1 MIPSLPRMSMSSFA
15 LVFSLSAAAQAPAG
29 GAAPAAPAAPAASG
43 GVAVQAVVRAEY
55 LAGDKIIVPVVFS
68 NETAGPLS
76 APDLGSRPWLVEFQ
90 LTSPTGGV
98 QRRKSTPSAAD
109 SGRTVSVA
117 PRGRRQTLLEVPGAG
132 ALAPGEWSLGLKV
145 ELPQGPVELP
155 ARAIRVAPPRP
166 VAGDLGPHGA
176 EPGASAW
183 LHAGKDGFDLYLHLP
198 AAGAAPEANW
208 FLRRLPAAVEPVL
221 AAARGQEEGNRHVVW
236 LEGGRTLVAVQLQG
250 VEARGE
256 PDVVP
261 LPWPKVELAG
271 GAVTD
276 ARGDVHVPLWV
287 PAPKGEG
294 GELRLVSVDA
304 RGTPVFRRLGRLPAR
319 PLRVESLADAAGTAQ
334 VLVASAAA
342 VDVWAVRAGP
352 APDLPLPGK
361 RIFAAPAGEAVVGAT
376 FGRLDRLGEQAGG
389 LAVLVAAV
397 GEAGLR
403 ARWVALQGGE
413 LRALEPV
420 PWAAGSTLLG
430 LVPGP
435 SGVAGLVVR
444 PAAGAP
450 VYREGARS
458 VALPGGSGGAW
469 SIQRDTAGEAR
480 LRRLGDGG
488 PVKVEK
494 LLGPAG

>member
-1 MIPSLPRMSMSSFA
+1 VISSAHRLGFLGFA
-15 LVFSLSAAAQAPAG
+15 LILSVSAEAQAPAG
-29 GAAPAAPAAPAASG
+29 APPAAAAAAPA

-55 LAGDKIIVPVVFS
+55 LAGEKIVVPVVFS
-68 NETAGPLS
+68 NDTAGPLT

-98 QRRKSTPSAAD
+98 QRRKSTPPAAD
-109 SGRTVSVA
+109 SGRTVAVA

-132 ALAPGEWSLGLKV
+132 ALPAGEWSLGVKV

-155 ARAIRVAPPRP
+155 AKPIRLAPPRP

-176 EPGASAW
+176 EPGPGAW
-183 LHAGKDGFDLYLHLP
+183 VHAGKDGFDLYLNLP
-198 AAGAAPEANW
+198 AAGAQPEANW

-221 AAARGQEEGNRHVVW
+221 ASSRGQEEGNRHVVW
-236 LEGGRTLVAVQLQG
+236 LEGGRALVALQLQG

-256 PDVVP
+256 PHQVP
-261 LPWPKVELAG
+261 LPWPKVELVG

-276 ARGDVHVPLWV
+276 ARGDVHVPVWV

-294 GELRLVSVDA
+294 GELRVVSVDA
-304 RGTPVFRRLGRLPAR
+304 RGTPVFRRVGRLAAR
-319 PLRVESLADAAGTAQ
+319 PLHVESRADAAGTAQ
-334 VLVASAAA
+334 VLVVGPAA

-361 RIFAAPAGEAVVGAT
+361 RIFTAPAGEVLVGAA
-376 FGRLDRLGEQAGG
+376 FGRLDRAGEQAGG

-413 LRALEPV
+413 LRALDPV
-420 PWAAGSTLLG
+420 PWAAGSVLLG
-430 LVPGP
+430 LVPSP
-435 SGVAGLVVR
+435 AGVAGLVVR
-444 PAAGAP
+444 PPAGAP

-469 SIQRDTAGEAR
+469 SIQRDAAGEAR